1 MVGFFYAYS
10 TVFYLMIGFMTICFV
25 FAWLYGFIGDIFD
38 GGNKLFF
45 MVGIGIT
52 FLFLF
57 VKQADM
63 LNNINFLFDY
73 DRLISFRD

>member
-10 TVFYLMIGFMTICFV
+10 TVFYLMIGFMTICFA
-25 FAWLYGFIGDIFD
+25 FAWLRGFLNEIFN
-38 GGNKLFF
+38 GGHRLFF
-45 MVGIGIT
+45 MFGIGIT

-73 DRLISFRD
+73 DRLIEFRD